1 MSKRLA
7 SYLLQLKQNLKP
19 VPVSQT
25 GMWFQDKDV
34 IVPSNRITM
43 KGPDGSEDY
52 FKEPII
58 GQGMQSGEVK
68 VMQPGKEY
76 HFPNDKQVFE
86 KRMQGGG
93 EMLLDLASYIPGPT
107 GIYASGVG
115 LVNDAVQGDLWGVGL
130 NTANILTGGAA
141 KGAMSLA
148 RYAANAGAR
157 NTARGLATASHTLNR
172 ASRTAN
178 NVTQPIDK
186 ARTISNTG
194 TYLNTQ
200 RTPQREST
208 YVAPRPR
215 PIMQGGGKFAV
226 GPYDQMKAPKE
237 GNYLLPD
244 INRPSYIDEF
254 GKMRSEYKMGFND
267 NGKEVLIPTV
277 VQGKQL
283 SQDEAIDNYYRTG
296 LHMGKYDTVQD
307 AENASAL
314 RTAKY
319 NMLADPIRFKMSD
332 YVPNMKVGGKIEE
345 GEEDDDDRE
354 MVEGIADI
362 LRQVKDKD
370 NRKQIAKK
378 MVEDFEDEDVDYN
391 LDNFLE
397 ASRLMQMGGMSIPG
411 VNGTVVANT
420 NAPSLYKKYKRK

>member
-34 IVPSNRITM
+34 IVPSNQITM
-43 KGPDGSEDY
+43 KGPDGSKDY

-58 GQGMQSGEVK
+58 GQGVQSGETK

-76 HFPNDKQVFE
+76 TFPNDKQVFE

-186 ARTISNTG
+186 ARTISSTG

-215 PIMQGGGKFAV
+215 PIMQ
-226 GPYDQMKAPKE
+226 
-237 GNYLLPD
+237 
-244 INRPSYIDEF
+244 I
-254 GKMRSEYKMGFND
+254 
-267 NGKEVLIPTV
+267 
-277 VQGKQL
+277 
-283 SQDEAIDNYYRTG
+283 
-296 LHMGKYDTVQD
+296 
-307 AENASAL
+307 
-314 RTAKY
+314 
-319 NMLADPIRFKMSD
+319 
-332 YVPNMKVGGKIEE
+332 
-345 GEEDDDDRE
+345 
-354 MVEGIADI
+354 
-362 LRQVKDKD
+362 
-370 NRKQIAKK
+370 
-378 MVEDFEDEDVDYN
+378 
-391 LDNFLE
+391 
-397 ASRLMQMGGMSIPG
+397 GGMSIPG